1 MKQNGPIAKLTELNE
16 KRKVSN
22 VLKYYNE
29 LFVKSQ
35 ILERI
40 IPRRVDGPEELRDFN
55 QYILKGPKDYEETDI
70 DAINDGLLDL
80 IYDLLDRGG
89 KRWRP
94 VLGMIYAECYGRNVA
109 ESVEQGS
116 NADDDI
122 LFACGLT
129 EFVHNGSL
137 MVDDVEDK
145 SLMRRGEPCTY
156 LKFGEDYAV
165 NTGTIMYCVPIMK
178 IDEFIKEDDALKF
191 KMYKMCCEETANL
204 HFGQNWDIH
213 WHNGKKMPTEAQY
226 LHMIINKTSVLPRLC
241 VRLIA
246 AIMKIDDTDIVNY
259 VEQLGAAFQIQDD
272 LIALKSEVY
281 AKERGIVAE
290 DIREGKR
297 TLMVSHAY
305 CKSDKITDQE
315 KERLLEILDLQ
326 TEDEALLKEAV
337 DIIFKSGAIE
347 YSEMR
352 AKQMLQDAWAQ
363 LETVLPENEGKA
375 KLKQLSD
382 FLINRDL

>member
-1 MKQNGPIAKLTELNE
+1 MASGDKLGNSPVEIKQVNESQEIDEKYWDKNVKSNGPIAKAKELNE

-40 IPRRVDGPEELRDFN
+40 IPRKVNSAEEFRDFN
-55 QYILKGPKDYEETDI
+55 QYVLKSQKDYEETDI
-70 DAINDGLLDL
+70 GAINDGLLDL

-109 ESVEQGS
+109 ESVEKGS
-116 NADDDI
+116 SVDDDI

-178 IDEFIKEDDALKF
+178 IDEFIKDDDALKF
-191 KMYKMCCEETANL
+191 
-204 HFGQNWDIH
+204 
-213 WHNGKKMPTEAQY
+213 
-226 LHMIINKTSVLPRLC
+226 
-241 VRLIA
+241 
-246 AIMKIDDTDIVNY
+246 
-259 VEQLGAAFQIQDD
+259 
-272 LIALKSEVY
+272 
-281 AKERGIVAE
+281 
-290 DIREGKR
+290 
-297 TLMVSHAY
+297 
-305 CKSDKITDQE
+305 
-315 KERLLEILDLQ
+315 
-326 TEDEALLKEAV
+326 
-337 DIIFKSGAIE
+337 
-347 YSEMR
+347 
-352 AKQMLQDAWAQ
+352 
-363 LETVLPENEGKA
+363 
-375 KLKQLSD
+375 
-382 FLINRDL
+382 